1 MKIPIIPIIIL
12 VMCLIDLTATYNY
25 VTTFHKKFPQL
36 DYKSLEAN
44 PVLRKSWDIWGLN
57 KGMIIGGI
65 IVFLIVCVMVFT
77 LTNEWRYFFMG
88 VFSMML
94 IYHLLNWVQL
104 SNLKPIG

>member
-12 VMCLIDLTATYNY
+12 VMCLVDLFATYNY
-25 VTTFHKKFPQL
+25 VATFNKKFPKL
-36 DYKSLEAN
+36 DYKTLEAN
-44 PVLRKSWDIWGLN
+44 PILRKSWDMFGLN
-57 KGMIIGGI
+57 KGMLIGGI

-88 VFSMML
+88 AFSMML

-104 SNLKPIG
+104 MNLKPAG